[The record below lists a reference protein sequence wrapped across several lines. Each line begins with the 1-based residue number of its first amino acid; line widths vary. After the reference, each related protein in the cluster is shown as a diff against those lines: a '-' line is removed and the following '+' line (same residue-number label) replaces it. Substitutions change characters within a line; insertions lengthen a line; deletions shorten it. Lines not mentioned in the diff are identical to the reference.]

1 MIRGYLKY
9 RTFYNERSFFLMNK
23 LMTSTM
29 LGVTLVRLFIIQSN
43 NGVEVQQDDNCKN
56 DKQKSRLMIGIK
68 TSSNFNQAY
77 G

>member
-1 MIRGYLKY
+1 
-9 RTFYNERSFFLMNK
+9 MNK